1 MLNKII
7 FIKNEDAACR
17 IIESQAVILTTE
29 DGRLHT
35 LNEVGTFIWELL
47 DGKRATEEIIA
58 KVPER
63 FDVDKKGAE
72 KDVNF
77 FLGDLMRRHLITVKK
92 KLGK

>member
-1 MLNKII
+1 MLNKMI
-7 FIKNEDAACR
+7 FIKNKDAACR

-47 DGKRATEEIIA
+47 DGKRATEEITA
-58 KVPER
+58 KVSER
-63 FDVDKKGAE
+63 FDVDKKMAK

-77 FLGDLMRRHLITVKK
+77 FLGDIMRRHLLTVKK
-92 KLGK
+92 KFSK